1 MEDNNLGGRVSYA
14 QGEVEEYNKTK
25 QDIEILR
32 IALAFQCDN
41 LKTTIDALNMLL
53 EKFQSIAQM
62 SNKALE
68 KCGEISAK
76 L

>member
-14 QGEVEEYNKTK
+14 QGEVHKTK

-32 IALAFQCDN
+32 IALAFQCDH

-68 KCGEISAK
+68 KCDEISTK